1 MIHESRNVKRRTL
14 VRRFFNADG
23 KSGGRQKREWEPA
36 GIDNGQTISLRG
48 QGNAGKNGGAAG
60 DLRVPLPRRPF
71 PFPPPADFPKK
82 YLYPEGKSG
91 ILMKVRILHSAA
103 ERLRISISMRLEDET
118 V

>member
-1 MIHESRNVKRRTL
+1 LIHESRNVKRRTL

-23 KSGGRQKREWEPA
+23 KSGGRQKREWEP
-36 GIDNGQTISLRG
+36 
-48 QGNAGKNGGAAG
+48 GGAAG